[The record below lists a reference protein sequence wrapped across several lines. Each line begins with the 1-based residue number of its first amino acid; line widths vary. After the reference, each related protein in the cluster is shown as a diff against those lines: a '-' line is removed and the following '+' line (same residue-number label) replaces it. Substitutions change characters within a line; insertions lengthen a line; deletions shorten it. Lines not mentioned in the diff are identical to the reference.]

1 MENKAKMRKVL
12 VAAAALLASAALPA
26 PAQSAARVPSALL
39 PLSDKD
45 MESTQ
50 ETGCQFLF
58 SQGRS
63 TYIFMIGSDFLM
75 RTQQGLATCKITD
88 AQFQSFGEGRGA
100 VACGGRKLAIRR
112 TGKVQSNPESDSASG
127 PAALTMTEGTR
138 SRTVRGDW
146 GSAC

>member
-1 MENKAKMRKVL
+1 MTKPFL
-12 VAAAALLASAALPA
+12 AAAALFASVALPA
-26 PAQSAARVPSALL
+26 PAQSAACVPSALL
-39 PLSDKD
+39 PLSEKD
-45 MESTQ
+45 FASTQ

-63 TYIFMIGSDFLM
+63 AYIFMIGSDFLM

-88 AQFQSFGEGRGA
+88 VQFQSLGEGRGA
-100 VACGGRKLAIRR
+100 VTCGGRKLAIRR

-127 PAALTMTEGTR
+127 PAALTMTESTR